1 MHKMTSSITESRREA
16 QFETSL
22 PIVDA
27 HHHIWAL
34 ADIPWL
40 QGPMK
45 PRIFGDYSRMR
56 RDYTIDEFRT
66 DSSSSNVVKSVYV
79 QANWSPD
86 KALDEV
92 AWVQSV
98 ADRHGFPHA
107 IVGYAD
113 LEKDDCARLLDAQ
126 MRSRNMRGIRQQ
138 LHWHENLQYRF
149 AARPDLMNSAQWLRG
164 LKEVQDRGLVFD
176 LQVFSRQM
184 PDCAV
189 LANAFP
195 GIRFVLL
202 HAGMLEDDAP
212 ETIARWRA
220 GLRQLAACPN
230 VYAKLSGLGTFAH
243 RCDVALWKPIV
254 DQTVALFGAGR
265 CMFGTNFPI
274 EKMWTTYATMVSVVR
289 QSIADLSPAD
299 QRAILHDTAAAVY
312 RLE

>member
-1 MHKMTSSITESRREA
+1 MTSSFTETGREA
-16 QFETSL
+16 QIEPHL
-22 PIVDA
+22 PIVDS
-27 HHHIWAL
+27 HHHIWNL

-40 QGPMK
+40 QGPML
-45 PRIFGDYSRMR
+45 PRIFGDYTEMR
-56 RDYTIDEFRT
+56 RDYTIDEFRA
-66 DSSSSNVVKSVYV
+66 DFVSSNVVKSVYV

-86 KALDEV
+86 RSLDEV

-126 MRSRNMRGIRQQ
+126 MRFRNMRGVRQQ

-149 AARPDLMNSAQWLRG
+149 AARPDVMNSPQWLRG

-195 GIRFVLL
+195 GVKFVLL
-202 HAGMLEDDAP
+202 HAGMLEDNAP
-212 ETIARWRA
+212 ETVAHWRS

-243 RCDVALWKPIV
+243 RCDVSLWKPIV
-254 DQTVALFGAGR
+254 DETVALFGAGR

-274 EKMWTTYATMVSVVR
+274 EKLWTTYGTMVSVAR
-289 QSIADLSPAD
+289 QCVAGFSPAD

-312 RLE
+312 RLQ